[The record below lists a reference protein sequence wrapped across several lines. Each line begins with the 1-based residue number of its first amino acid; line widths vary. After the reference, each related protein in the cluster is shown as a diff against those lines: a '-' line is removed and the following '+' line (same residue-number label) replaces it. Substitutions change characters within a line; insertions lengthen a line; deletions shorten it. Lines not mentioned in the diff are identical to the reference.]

1 MPWRGTPSWR
11 GQARIRGDVKD
22 PDDPTTKSPQQEA
35 SRPTEMFPNAVP
47 SSPPVY
53 PPQPSSHSGYP
64 NSGYPNSGYPSGP
77 AFGGYQPSA
86 PWASTPMHPHGGPT
100 GWHEMPAAGQ
110 PPLSP
115 PTAPSKHSVM
125 VVAIIGVLALAL
137 VAAGV
142 VVLVRKYPTNTWDAI
157 RWPGTSGSTAPPAD
171 TDGADPFRPRLAP
184 PNSSGSP
191 TSGSQEWTVP
201 INAYCEQVDLQLKA
215 VPDPRSLG
223 DQVSRWHRM
232 AQIVQGMNSKL
243 RTMPVP
249 AEHRSD
255 YDSMVNAWD
264 QVPLG
269 YEKASVAAAK
279 GDETAYATALASS
292 DQANAKGNKIAN
304 KLDLLSCAGAG
315 ALPDHGQQPT
325 QSMI

>member
-1 MPWRGTPSWR
+1 MN
-11 GQARIRGDVKD
+11 D
-22 PDDPTTKSPQQEA
+22 PDDTTTESPRQEA
-35 SRPTEMFPNAVP
+35 SLPTERFPNAVP

-53 PPQPSSHSGYP
+53 PPQPSLPSGYPNSGYPNSGYP

-77 AFGGYQPSA
+77 AFGGYQSPA
-86 PWASTPMHPHGGPT
+86 PWAPTAMHPPGGPT
-100 GWHEMPAAGQ
+100 GWHEVPEAGQ

-115 PTAPSKHSVM
+115 PTAPSKHSVL
-125 VVAIIGVLALAL
+125 VAVIVGVLALAL
-137 VAAGV
+137 VTAGA
-142 VVLVRKYPTNTWDAI
+142 VVLVRKYPNTWDAI

-191 TSGSQEWTVP
+191 TNGGQEWTVP

-243 RTMPVP
+243 REMTVP
-249 AEHRSD
+249 AERRSD

-269 YEKASVAAAK
+269 YEKASAAAAK
-279 GDETAYATALASS
+279 GDEAAYATALASS
-292 DQANAKGNKIAN
+292 DQANTKGNKIAN
-304 KLDLLSCAGAG
+304 QLGLPSCAGAG
-315 ALPDHGQQPT
+315 ALPDQGQQPT